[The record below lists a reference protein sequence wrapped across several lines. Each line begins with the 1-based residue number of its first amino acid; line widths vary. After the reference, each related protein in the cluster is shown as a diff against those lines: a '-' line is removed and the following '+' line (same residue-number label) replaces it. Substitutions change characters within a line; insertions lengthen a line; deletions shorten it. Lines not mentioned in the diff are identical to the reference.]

1 MRQAHHRRRSGGNS
15 GVWPSAKRVVRR
27 DSLSADDSYVLC
39 GIPERPIQVLVRLLL
54 RVGCS
59 VPQARIVIF
68 AMLPQDVVSLNR
80 PYKLQSILCLSLPLR
95 ECNLIRKGRCA
106 TSQRVP
112 SNDSLPATPT
122 DKDLN
127 VAYRE
132 INSKRRRSSSEQIK
146 SRTGGFDYIQ
156 LSANA
161 DINTGSTPDHF
172 AAWTPNKTVVRL
184 SKIMLSKKITR

>member
-1 MRQAHHRRRSGGNS
+1 MNIPGVGVGNI
-15 GVWPSAKRVVRR
+15 R
-27 DSLSADDSYVLC
+27 
-39 GIPERPIQVLVRLLL
+39 
-54 RVGCS
+54 
-59 VPQARIVIF
+59 VIF
-68 AMLPQDVVSLNR
+68 AVYLLYIMN
-80 PYKLQSILCLSLPLR
+80 I
-95 ECNLIRKGRCA
+95 
-106 TSQRVP
+106 P
-112 SNDSLPATPT
+112 SEYFGQCPVLPATPT